1 MQPSEVASLKLSREE
16 PERAHDREEKL
27 CGEIGENFPGSIQEY
42 LEKGNGRSEEF
53 GGERQQE
60 DEEQGNKWELT
71 CLLLC
76 CPGMTPGLR

>member
-42 LEKGNGRSEEF
+42 LEKGRKIMREFVEERRRK
-53 GGERQQE
+53 G
-60 DEEQGNKWELT
+60 
-71 CLLLC
+71 CLVCKIISTVLVISNF
-76 CPGMTPGLR
+76 